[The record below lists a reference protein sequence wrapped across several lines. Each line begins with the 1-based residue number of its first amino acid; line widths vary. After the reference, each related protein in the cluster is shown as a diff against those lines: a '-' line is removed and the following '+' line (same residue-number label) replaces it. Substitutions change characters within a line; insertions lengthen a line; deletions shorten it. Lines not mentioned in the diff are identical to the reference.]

1 MTRETMGTIY
11 DYDCGEI
18 ISEGT
23 FGIVYTAYNKGGRK
37 YAIKKLKL
45 TDQDHKDMAVY
56 KREINTLKL
65 MDHENVV
72 RLHEVVTNQS
82 DHLFLVFDYHD
93 YDLKRLI
100 LETPHLSESFVKNLM
115 IQLFNGLKYLHD
127 LEICHR
133 DIKLANLLLNL
144 NDGRLKIADF
154 GSNKRL
160 GGSSGDMTPDQVT
173 LWYRAPEILLG
184 SRSYGVEVDLWS
196 SGCVF
201 AELLTG
207 KPLFDGNSEIEQ
219 IDKIFNLLG
228 SPSGLNW
235 PSFDLLPLS
244 KTLKAPHCTTK
255 LKQTF
260 KKGISEHALDLLQKL
275 LQYESRFRLSAK
287 EVLVHGYLTKQ
298 LPLPDPVGSIPNI
311 EQVSASPVTTVGSYL

>member
-1 MTRETMGTIY
+1 LGTIY
-11 DYDCGEI
+11 EYDCGDI

-23 FGIVYTAYNKGGRK
+23 FGIVYTAYKGGRK

-45 TDQDHKDMAVY
+45 TDQDKDTAVY
-56 KREINTLKL
+56 KREITTLKL

-72 RLHEVVTNQS
+72 RLQECVTNTS

-115 IQLFNGLKYLHD
+115 IQLFNGLKYIHD

-133 DIKLANLLLNL
+133 DIKMANLLLNL

-154 GSNKRL
+154 GSNKKL
-160 GGSSGDMTPDQVT
+160 LQSGEMTPDQVT

-184 SRSYGVEVDLWS
+184 SRNYGKEVDLWS
-196 SGCVF
+196 AGCVF
-201 AELLTG
+201 AELITG
-207 KPLFDGNSEIEQ
+207 KPLFDGHSEIEQ

-228 SPSGLNW
+228 SPTGLNW

-244 KTLKAPHCTTK
+244 KTLKVPHCTPK
-255 LKQTF
+255 LKVTF
-260 KKGISEHALDLLQKL
+260 KGISEYALDLLQKL
-275 LQYESRFRLSAK
+275 VQYEARFRLLPK
-287 EVLVHGYLTKQ
+287 EVLNHAYFKHH
-298 LPLPDPVGSIPNI
+298 PLSDPVGSIPNI
-311 EQVSASPVTTVGSYL
+311 EQVSVSPVTNVSFL

>member
-23 FGIVYTAYNKGGRK
+23 FGIVYTAYKGGRK

-45 TDQDHKDMAVY
+45 TDQEKDMAVY
-56 KREINTLKL
+56 KREITTLKL
-65 MDHENVV
+65 LDHENVV
-72 RLHEVVTNQS
+72 RLHECVTNQN

-154 GSNKRL
+154 GSNKKL
-160 GGSSGDMTPDQVT
+160 GNTGEMTPDQVT

-184 SRSYGVEVDLWS
+184 SRNYGVEIDLWS
-196 SGCVF
+196 AGCVL

-207 KPLFDGNSEIEQ
+207 KPLFDGHSEIEQ

-235 PSFDLLPLS
+235 PSFDLLPLAM
-244 KTLKAPHCTTK
+244 TLKIPNSPPK
-255 LKQTF
+255 FKQTL
-260 KKGISEHALDLLQKL
+260 KGISDPALDLLQKL
-275 LQYESRFRLSAK
+275 VQYEARFRWTPK
-287 EVLVHGYLTKQ
+287 EVLNHAYFMQ
-298 LPLPDPVGSIPNI
+298 APLPDPVGSIPNI
-311 EQVSASPVTTVGSYL
+311 EQVSASPVTNGSFI